1 MILTKQT
8 LKKKT
13 NKKQQQLKIILLFR
27 RGRDGEEGGL
37 SFIRDI
43 YMNLHHS
50 NQIKRLSSPDFMPL
64 VTVHIG
70 GQSSVTLF
78 PLHRLVLNKLSLPAE
93 RGRGPKCS
101 RRKYDSFP
109 SFLLATPPSPICAT
123 HRISE
128 SISEGFMHEE
138 N

>member
-1 MILTKQT
+1 MKCQSTFDLN
-8 LKKKT
+8 KKKR
-13 NKKQQQLKIILLFR
+13 KQQQLKIIPFR
-27 RGRDGEEGGL
+27 RGRDGEEGCLGF
-37 SFIRDI
+37 SRDI

-70 GQSSVTLF
+70 GQNSITLF
-78 PLHRLVLNKLSLPAE
+78 PLHHLALINSHCPLKEGEDPRVQGENITASPPSLP
-93 RGRGPKCS
+93 P
-101 RRKYDSFP
+101 FP
-109 SFLLATPPSPICAT
+109 AKSMLA